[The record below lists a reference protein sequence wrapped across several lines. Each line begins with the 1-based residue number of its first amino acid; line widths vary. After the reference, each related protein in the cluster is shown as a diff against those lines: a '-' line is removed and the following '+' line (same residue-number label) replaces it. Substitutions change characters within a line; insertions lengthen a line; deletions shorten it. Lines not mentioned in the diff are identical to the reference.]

1 MSTAGSHKDLE
12 LKEHGSEAD
21 LENKETSLMK
31 SEMESDDPE
40 VQAKAIAKRMSLI
53 VDTALD
59 RLKPFLEMM
68 VESVERAERKKQNEQ
83 EVDEQELVDQVKPLL
98 ERSTTILQECYGAI
112 KALDPDG
119 KIANNA
125 QNRAKNSEA
134 SAEEQHLAQGLAT
147 LAGDVTKTIERIKE
161 FIKDMPHAKNQ
172 LGPLLDL
179 FGEPLFQILSAV
191 GLLLNGV
198 LGLVAGILDG
208 LGLGGIIRG
217 LLNGLGLSKLLKGLG
232 LGTWLEEKPKKS

>member
-12 LKEHGSEAD
+12 LKEHSSEAD

-68 VESVERAERKKQNEQ
+68 VEVCISLSPFFQYIRHTNTNQSVERAERKKQNEQ

-179 FGEPLFQILSAV
+179 FG
-191 GLLLNGV
+191 G
-198 LGLVAGILDG
+198 
-208 LGLGGIIRG
+208 
-217 LLNGLGLSKLLKGLG
+217 KLP
-232 LGTWLEEKPKKS
+232 W